1 MSITDYFS
9 CTEIGGL
16 NEVIYHSI
24 YFRNYYFEEID
35 GKKYIVPSIDFDA
48 ITINKHTA
56 LSAKDTFLSLI
67 NLYNEICTLSP
78 EEADNSIL
86 RWCNKNAHP
95 YNIDCLYDLLVPID
109 GSTGAFN
116 QEAMKLSSFPVSQF
130 KKDLIKLG
138 RHFNYS
144 YALEYVGKN
153 SRIAIDLYKEYPG
166 WKEYNYFEP
175 YKKSASKAA
184 ENDEK
189 LFLCRFYR
197 YVAADYD
204 KFIQLLVKDFKPQ
217 TLQVRINRETM
228 LPHHTLVVDSV
239 FDIGWFVFSKFITED
254 TLFIDFKNAAYFD
267 DFQPTE
273 DNDYAIK
280 KFTRCLNCGDYIPR
294 SHNRKYCNKDECQ
307 AVRKRKK
314 SSEYT
319 KRKNEEG
326 R

>member
-1 MSITDYFS
+1 M
-9 CTEIGGL
+9 
-16 NEVIYHSI
+16 
-24 YFRNYYFEEID
+24 
-35 GKKYIVPSIDFDA
+35 
-48 ITINKHTA
+48 
-56 LSAKDTFLSLI
+56 
-67 NLYNEICTLSP
+67 
-78 EEADNSIL
+78 
-86 RWCNKNAHP
+86 
-95 YNIDCLYDLLVPID
+95 LVPID

-153 SRIAIDLYKEYPG
+153 SRIAIDLYKEY
-166 WKEYNYFEP
+166 NYFEP

-184 ENDEK
+184 GNDEK
-189 LFLCRFYR
+189 LFLRTFYR

-228 LPHHTLVVDSV
+228 LPHHTLIVDSV

-254 TLFIDFKNAAYFD
+254 TLFIDLKNSAYFD

-280 KFTRCLNCGDYIPR
+280 KLTRCLNCGDYISR
-294 SHNRKYCNKDECQ
+294 SHNRKYCNKDEC
-307 AVRKRKK
+307 
-314 SSEYT
+314 
-319 KRKNEEG
+319 
-326 R
+326 